1 MAQHNSSEAQAS
13 GLQVGDVITAIDG
26 QQLDSE
32 STLRSAILSKKPGDT
47 VTLQVYRSATQQSA
61 TVELKLSEYSAG

>member
-1 MAQHNSSEAQAS
+1 MQ
-13 GLQVGDVITAIDG
+13 LGDVITAIDG

-47 VTLQVYRSATQQSA
+47 VTLQVYRSSTQQSA